1 MLNSHTIFTAVG
13 FASTE
18 NKNDFLLFDHTME
31 VLTYTNCESKERPLR
46 KRYYCSVYMYG
57 KLAFM
62 ILK

>member
-31 VLTYTNCESKERPLR
+31 VLTYTYELR
-46 KRYYCSVYMYG
+46 EQRKTAEKTV
-57 KLAFM
+57 L
-62 ILK
+62 L